1 MPKKRS
7 SGWVKGCIA
16 IVLIV
21 ACLGSLVAG
30 AMMLVPDLLDGFTFI
45 SPSQAGVQV
54 VNNTYMDVCY
64 VFISPSTND
73 DWGEDWLGDEEV
85 IEPGDIRTFSVDV
98 DQIVDIQVLDCQQE
112 LMHAIYDIEV
122 TEEGITYTL
131 EPLN

>member
-1 MPKKRS
+1 M
-7 SGWVKGCIA
+7 
-16 IVLIV
+16 LLV
-21 ACLGSLVAG
+21 ACLGSVVVG
-30 AMMLVPDLLDGFTFI
+30 VMKLVPDLLDGITFI
-45 SPSQAGVQV
+45 SPSQAAVQV

-64 VFISPSTND
+64 VFISPSTED